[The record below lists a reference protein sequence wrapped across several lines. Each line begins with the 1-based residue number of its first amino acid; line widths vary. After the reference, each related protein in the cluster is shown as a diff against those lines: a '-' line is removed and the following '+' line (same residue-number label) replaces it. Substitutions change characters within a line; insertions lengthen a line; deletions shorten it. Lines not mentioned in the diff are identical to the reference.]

1 MKINVSHPYENQII
15 EYLHSKLTILITTYK
30 QVRLGSL
37 TPTLKF
43 IIVYRSIELHCN
55 TIDKKYINA

>member
-1 MKINVSHPYENQII
+1 M
-15 EYLHSKLTILITTYK
+15 
-30 QVRLGSL
+30 GSL